1 MSNTRNWGS
10 MHSEFM
16 CKFKVLS
23 NHDHSTLEITF
34 CSAQNLFCSH
44 HKIRNCPTLEIGVQY
59 NHNLHV
65 NSQYNQIMAI
75 LPQKLLFAVHRNVIR
90 YFHFGP
96 MAKPNHCHHDE
107 LYTKDNFSTQ
117 FYILLVFKALSCT
130 FRIIGNGNNQ
140 LFWISM
146 SPQHALN
153 TETKIASSVI
163 ILIHIQTVMT
173 GL

>member
-10 MHSEFM
+10 MHSEFI

-44 HKIRNCPTLEIGVQY
+44 HKIRYCPTLEIGIQY

-96 MAKPNHCHHDE
+96 MAKPNHCHHD
-107 LYTKDNFSTQ
+107 DFSTQ
-117 FYILLVFKALSCT
+117 FYIL
-130 FRIIGNGNNQ
+130 FRDTPGFSNPGG
-140 LFWISM
+140 L
-146 SPQHALN
+146 A
-153 TETKIASSVI
+153 AR
-163 ILIHIQTVMT
+163 IQKRRMDRDCCYTM
-173 GL
+173 